1 MNESSIKSRSAKALT
16 WGRAQRLPHLAR
28 YYLSTVTLTLLPQL
42 RSSPGTAE
50 CEDTSRLEARQGR
63 FSYAIDWPI
72 RRWRAALSIDFL
84 LFSRGDLWERAWYN
98 LSSDKRVLELKCEG
112 GGQFTKMGGEKF
124 CERQADLWVNSLF
137 FESKGTGWWAVSSTC
152 GSNQSRR
159 VKFCCSDGHLEGQ
172 EFHVCHNI

>member
-98 LSSDKRVLELKCEG
+98 LSSDKRVLEQKCEG
-112 GGQFTKMGGEKF
+112 GGQFAKMGGEKF
-124 CERQADLWVNSLF
+124 CERQADLWINSLF
-137 FESKGTGWWAVSSTC
+137 FESKRDWLVSCVEHMWVRPQQKSK
-152 GSNQSRR
+152 
-159 VKFCCSDGHLEGQ
+159 VVLIGHLEGQ

>member
-112 GGQFTKMGGEKF
+112 GGQFTKMEGEKF
-124 CERQADLWVNSLF
+124 CERQADLWVIVCF
-137 FESKGTGWWAVSSTC
+137 SK
-152 GSNQSRR
+152 
-159 VKFCCSDGHLEGQ
+159 VKGLAGELCRAHVVRPQQKSKVVLIGHLEGQ